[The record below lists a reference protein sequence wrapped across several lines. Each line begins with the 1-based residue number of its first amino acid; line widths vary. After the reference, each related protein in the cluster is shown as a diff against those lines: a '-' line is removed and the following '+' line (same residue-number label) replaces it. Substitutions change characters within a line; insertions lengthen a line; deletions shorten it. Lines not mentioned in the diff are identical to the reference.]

1 MTTPAL
7 RFDRTVPR
15 ELAHRA
21 AVGEVFVCDSA
32 PAGEDEYLLAVQLGR
47 SHRMWSDRRYA
58 YHDPL
63 HTAEAGRQGLF
74 VLLHRYFDVPQGLP
88 MVLRQ
93 IGLDVTDLEP
103 YRDDER
109 APLDAVFRVRLTD
122 RRYRDGALLG
132 MAFRGELTV
141 RDAPAMTMTG
151 DIMMLQR
158 GDYDVLRAHARARK
172 GVRGDAPPAPPKPLD
187 PALLGRYDERN
198 VVIGEAV
205 DGRFPILVDQRHPSF
220 FDHPL
225 DHVPGPLIL
234 EAYRQAGL
242 VTAYRAGALP
252 SPAAALT
259 RCHVSFA
266 DYAEFEAPV
275 ECSAAVAGT
284 AGGRV
289 ALDLAL
295 YQFGGRIAEATLELT
310 PCQ

>member
-7 RFDRTVPR
+7 SFDRTVPR

-32 PAGEDEYLLAVQLGR
+32 RAGEDEFLLAVQLSR

-74 VLLHRYFDVPQGLP
+74 VLLHRYFDVPHGLP

-93 IGLDVTDLEP
+93 IGLDVHDLEA
-103 YRDDER
+103 YRDGGR

-122 RRYRDGALLG
+122 QRYRGGALLG
-132 MAFRGELTV
+132 MAFRGDLTV
-141 RDAPAMTMTG
+141 GDAPAMTMTG

-172 GVRGDAPPAPPKPLD
+172 GIRDAGSAAPPKPLD

-198 VVIGEAV
+198 VVIGDVTGE
-205 DGRFPILVDQRHPSF
+205 GRYPILVDQRHPCF

-234 EAYRQAGL
+234 EAYRQAAL
-242 VTAYRAGALP
+242 VTAYRSGALP
-252 SPAAALT
+252 SPVAALT
-259 RCHVSFA
+259 RCHVNFA

-275 ECSAAVAGT
+275 ECTAAVSAT
-284 AGGRV
+284 TPTHV

-295 YQFGGRIAEATLELT
+295 YQYGTRIAEATLALT
-310 PCQ
+310 PC